1 MLLRSGGL
9 AGLLTLL
16 LAASPRALPPA
27 PHGPREP
34 VNVAALARAA
44 EMAGLRPQVLARA
57 LEARQ
62 RVVANGLAIR
72 PILTVIDYTLPSRQP
87 RLWVLDL
94 TRTRV
99 LAHEL
104 VAHGRATGDDLARR
118 FSNRPGSLQSS
129 LGTFLTGAVYHGRH
143 GPTLRLRGLD
153 AGLND
158 RAAERGIVIHGAWY
172 VSSAVAAR
180 LGRLGRSEGCPALSQ
195 AAASRIIQLI
205 RDGSVL
211 YAYFAS

>member
-1 MLLRSGGL
+1 M
-9 AGLLTLL
+9 AGLV
-16 LAASPRALPPA
+16 ASPRALPPA
-27 PHGPREP
+27 PRGPREP

-57 LEARQ
+57 LKARQ

-172 VSSAVAAR
+172 VSSAVAAK

>member
-1 MLLRSGGL
+1 MLLRSGGV

-16 LAASPRALPPA
+16 LAASPRALPPV
-27 PHGPREP
+27 PRGPREP

-62 RVVANGLAIR
+62 RLVANGLAIR
-72 PILTVIDYTLPSRQP
+72 PVLTVIDYTLPSRQP

-172 VSSAVAAR
+172 VSSAVAAK

>member
-1 MLLRSGGL
+1 MLLRSGGV

-16 LAASPRALPPA
+16 LVASPRALPPA
-27 PHGPREP
+27 PRGPREP

-44 EMAGLRPQVLARA
+44 EKAGLRPQVLARA
-57 LEARQ
+57 LEARH

-172 VSSAVAAR
+172 VSSAVATK

>member
-1 MLLRSGGL
+1 MLLRSGGV

-16 LAASPRALPPA
+16 LVASPRALPPA
-27 PHGPREP
+27 PRGPREP

-57 LEARQ
+57 LKARQ

-172 VSSAVAAR
+172 VSSAVAAK